1 MSRYTVLAWSVAV
14 SASIAAGQSFTI
26 TTTSLPTAIF
36 EQPYAPV
43 LLETANDPG
52 PVAWSITGAPSGFV
66 AGPAPS
72 NQPQADGTFCYG
84 FVTQSGPPLCTGTVQ
99 SVPGVYSVTVQARSL
114 STNQTATQVYTFAVV
129 QPLKINTTTLPDAA
143 ANQPYAYQIQASGG
157 TGQFAWSISAGA
169 LPGGITLDPMA
180 GTLSGTA
187 PNVTAIFTFTVL
199 ITDQVTQATISRQFT
214 INVIG
219 GIAITTTALPD
230 ATVNQPYSF
239 QLAATGATGLVWS
252 IPAGSQLPP
261 SFSLSSTG
269 LLTGFGLGTGMFNF
283 AIQVGD
289 PVSMVT
295 AQRIFPFAITLGPLH
310 VLETA
315 LPNANQ
321 NVAYRAT
328 LTPAGGIPPYRWSF
342 DIANPQG
349 LSINPNTGIITGTP
363 PNAGEFGIP
372 VTLRD
377 STTTVFSAS
386 LPLTVFPAVSIT
398 KTSLPNGSPGVPY
411 SANLSAIGGALPYS
425 WSVSSGNLPPG
436 LSLNASTG
444 QISGVPTAQ
453 GSFQFTI
460 QVIDFGGNV
469 ATKVLTIGIGAGQT
483 LTITTT
489 SLPNA
494 TLNQPYSQT
503 VMASGGVAP
512 YTWSVL
518 SGSLPAGLQVNTA
531 TGVISGTPTSV
542 GTAGFDLKVTDAAQ
556 STASKP
562 FSIAVVN
569 PANPVVVTSGDF
581 SGSVLSPFS
590 QTLTASGGTPPYTW
604 SVSSGILP
612 AGLQLNNST
621 GVLSGTP
628 GGPGSSQVG
637 FTATDANGQTGTK
650 IITIT
655 IFLPPAPV
663 TSVGVGSTSQP
674 AVSLSLNAP
683 YPLEIT
689 GFITLTFASSVGGT
703 DDMIRFSDG
712 SRSLQ
717 YIVRPNTTQ
726 AIFPTASNP
735 AILTGT
741 VAGTITMTVSMSAG
755 GQNITPSPA
764 PSKTITIETSVP
776 SIISVALQQTGGGLT
791 VVVTGYSNTREV
803 SSGTFTFAA
812 SNGSAISPITV
823 PLTSAYAAWFGNAAS
838 NATGGQF
845 KLTMPFTVTLGSASA
860 VTKVSIS
867 LTNAKG
873 ASAPVSSQ

>member
-1 MSRYTVLAWSVAV
+1 MSRHAVLAWGVAV
-14 SASIAAGQSFTI
+14 SALIAAGQSFTI

-52 PVAWSITGAPSGFV
+52 PVTWTITGAPSGFV
-66 AGPAPS
+66 AGPATS
-72 NQPQADGTFCYG
+72 NLPQTDGTFCYG
-84 FVTQSGPPLCTGTVQ
+84 FVTQNGPPLCTGIVE

-129 QPLKINTTTLPDAA
+129 QPLKINTTSLPDAA

-187 PNVTAIFTFTVL
+187 PNVTATFTFTVL

-269 LLTGFGLGTGMFNF
+269 LLTGFGLGTGTFSF
-283 AIQVGD
+283 AIQVRD
-289 PVSMVT
+289 PVSMVI

-310 VLETA
+310 VVETS

-321 NVAYRAT
+321 NVAYRAS

-342 DIANPQG
+342 DVANPQG
-349 LSINPNTGIITGTP
+349 LSINASTGAITGTP
-363 PNAGEFGIP
+363 PNAGVFAIP
-372 VTLRD
+372 VSLRD
-377 STTTVFSAS
+377 STTTVFSVS

-398 KTSLPNGSPGVPY
+398 TTSLPNGSPGVAY
-411 SANLSAIGGALPYS
+411 SASLSASGGALPYT
-425 WSVSSGNLPPG
+425 WSVSSGSLPPG
-436 LSLNASTG
+436 LGLNASTG
-444 QISGVPTAQ
+444 QIGGVPATQ

-460 QVIDFGGNV
+460 QVVDFGGNV
-469 ATKVLTIGIGAGQT
+469 ASKAFTIVIGTVQP
-483 LTITTT
+483 LTITTS
-489 SLPNA
+489 SLPSA

-503 VMASGGVAP
+503 IAVTGGTSP
-512 YTWSVL
+512 YSFSVL
-518 SGSLPAGLQVNTA
+518 SGSLPAGLQLNNV
-531 TGVISGTPTSV
+531 TGLISGTPTTV
-542 GTAGFDLKVTDAAQ
+542 GTSGFTLQVTDAAQ

-590 QTLTASGGTPPYTW
+590 QTLTARGGTPPYTW

-612 AGLQLNNST
+612 AGLQLNSAT

-637 FTATDANGQTGTK
+637 FTATDSNGQTGTK

-663 TSVGVGSTSQP
+663 TSVGLGTTSQP
-674 AVSLSLNAP
+674 ALSLTLNAP

-689 GFITLTFASSVGGT
+689 GAITLTFASSAGGT

-726 AIFPTASNP
+726 AIFPTTSN
-735 AILTGT
+735 AALLTGT
-741 VAGTITMTVSMSAG
+741 VAGTITLTISMSAG

-764 PSKTITIETSVP
+764 PSKTITIDPAVPAITSVT
-776 SIISVALQQTGGGLT
+776 LQQVAGGLN
-791 VVVTGYSNTREV
+791 VVVSGYSNTREI
-803 SSGTFTFAA
+803 SSGTFTFTV
-812 SNGSAISPITV
+812 SGSTISPVTV
-823 PLTSAYAAWFGNAAS
+823 ALTSAYAAWFGSTAS

-845 KLTMPFTVTLGSASA
+845 KLTMPFTVTQGNASA
-860 VTKVSIS
+860 VTRVSVT

-873 ASAPVSSQ
+873 GSMSVSSQ

>member
-1 MSRYTVLAWSVAV
+1 MSRRAILALGVAV
-14 SASIAAGQSFTI
+14 SALIAAGQSFTI

-52 PVAWSITGAPSGFV
+52 PVTWSITGAPSGFV

-72 NQPQADGTFCYG
+72 NQPQTDGTFCYG
-84 FVTQSGPPLCTGTVQ
+84 YVTQNGPPLCTGIVQ

-143 ANQPYAYQIQASGG
+143 ANQPYAFQIQASGG

-187 PNVTAIFTFTVL
+187 PNVTATFTFTVL

-239 QLAATGATGLVWS
+239 QLDATGATGLVWS
-252 IPAGSQLPP
+252 VPAGSQLPP

-269 LLTGFGLGTGMFNF
+269 LLTGFGLGTGTFSF
-283 AIQVGD
+283 AIQVRD
-289 PVSMVT
+289 PVSMVI

-310 VLETA
+310 VVETL
-315 LPNANQ
+315 LPNATQ
-321 NVAYRAT
+321 NVAYRT
-328 LTPAGGIPPYRWSF
+328 TVTPAGGIPPYRWSF

-349 LSINPNTGIITGTP
+349 LSINPNTGVITGTP
-363 PNAGEFGIP
+363 PNAGVFAIP
-372 VTLRD
+372 VSLRD
-377 STTTVFSAS
+377 STTTVFSVS

-398 KTSLPNGSPGVPY
+398 TTSLPNGSPGVAY
-411 SANLSAIGGALPYS
+411 SATLSASGGALPYS
-425 WSVSSGNLPPG
+425 WSVASGNLPPG
-436 LSLNASTG
+436 LSLTGST
-444 QISGVPTAQ
+444 ISGVPATQ

-469 ATKVLTIGIGAGQT
+469 ASKAFTIVIGTAQVLTIST
-483 LTITTT
+483 S
-489 SLPNA
+489 SLPSA

-503 VMASGGVAP
+503 MAASGGIAP
-512 YTWSVL
+512 YTWRVVT
-518 SGSLPAGLQVNTA
+518 GSLPAGLQLNNA
-531 TGVISGTPTSV
+531 TGLISGTPTSV
-542 GTAGFDLKVTDAAQ
+542 GTVGFDIQVTDAAQ
-556 STASKP
+556 ATASKP

-590 QTLTASGGTPPYTW
+590 QTLAASGGTPPYTW

-612 AGLQLNNST
+612 AGLQLNSAT

-663 TSVGVGSTSQP
+663 TSVGLGTTSQP
-674 AVSLSLNAP
+674 ALSLSLNTP

-689 GFITLTFASSVGGT
+689 GSITLTFASSAGGT

-726 AIFPTASNP
+726 AIFPTAPNA

-741 VAGTITMTVSMSAG
+741 VAGTITLTVSMSAG

-764 PSKTITIETSVP
+764 PGKTITIDPAVPTITSVT
-776 SIISVALQQTGGGLT
+776 LQQVAGGLN
-791 VVVTGYSNTREV
+791 VVVSGYSNTREI
-803 SSGTFTFAA
+803 SSGTFSFTA
-812 SNGSAISPITV
+812 SGSTISPVTV
-823 PLTSAYAAWFGNAAS
+823 SLTSAYAAWFGSAAS

-845 KLTMPFTVTLGSASA
+845 KLTMPFTVTQGNASA
-860 VTKVSIS
+860 VTKVSVS

-873 ASAPVSSQ
+873 ASGSASSQ